1 MPKKK
6 ENFLEKIVKKDY
18 NNELEKVL
26 EKKYFEENAKNI
38 LLNIIYKL
46 EASYK
51 DYETVKKNVMP
62 KEEYITNF
70 IESIKNNCDTLKIVK
85 MNSSEKEILGNKTFL
100 IDKRNKTIIVYPIE
114 RKVLY
119 AISKIS
125 KKDKIIKDKY
135 VIIDKTISDLINVG
149 NNIDTVEVIRDFN
162 GFSWTTVT
170 KEIES
175 IPHNLIY
182 QNLKI
187 LLGYEFLK
195 NWILNKEFIIDYFE
209 LANNKLEELYGR
221 KNEKNIIDYI
231 ICLSVLLELKFD
243 KIEGRK
249 LKQQKEDIEKKIKQI
264 ENKEE
269 FIKEKTREK
278 RKLNKQIKQI
288 DEIINDKKLLQKEYI
303 ERNELLPLNKKIFSM
318 RILSNIMKEERQ
330 NLIVKL
336 EQINDI
342 LNPQKFIQY
351 KEDLENKYN
360 YLKIVGTKDINQEIN
375 NELLK
380 LQKSFLD
387 CLEIKID
394 KSKEKSE
401 IVNLLYQFR
410 YYLMI
415 PIDEND
421 KILESKDLKNRLK
434 KVSKKLVQK
443 SIEQKVIFNFSKN
456 EDLNYDIIKN
466 VFETRI
472 ISLEDLYIKIVKENE
487 KYYIQLFDENIF
499 EEKVEIGNIEEIN
512 LNDINAKL
520 NKSTKVF
527 I

>member
-1 MPKKK
+1 
-6 ENFLEKIVKKDY
+6 
-18 NNELEKVL
+18 
-26 EKKYFEENAKNI
+26 
-38 LLNIIYKL
+38 
-46 EASYK
+46 
-51 DYETVKKNVMP
+51 
-62 KEEYITNF
+62 
-70 IESIKNNCDTLKIVK
+70 
-85 MNSSEKEILGNKTFL
+85 
-100 IDKRNKTIIVYPIE
+100 
-114 RKVLY
+114 
-119 AISKIS
+119 
-125 KKDKIIKDKY
+125 
-135 VIIDKTISDLINVG
+135 
-149 NNIDTVEVIRDFN
+149 
-162 GFSWTTVT
+162 
-170 KEIES
+170 
-175 IPHNLIY
+175 
-182 QNLKI
+182 
-187 LLGYEFLK
+187 
-195 NWILNKEFIIDYFE
+195 
-209 LANNKLEELYGR
+209 
-221 KNEKNIIDYI
+221 
-231 ICLSVLLELKFD
+231 
-243 KIEGRK
+243 
-249 LKQQKEDIEKKIKQI
+249 
-264 ENKEE
+264 
-269 FIKEKTREK
+269 
-278 RKLNKQIKQI
+278 
-288 DEIINDKKLLQKEYI
+288 
-303 ERNELLPLNKKIFSM
+303 M

-394 KSKEKSE
+394 KSIEKNE

-472 ISLEDLYIKIVKENE
+472 ISLEDLYIKIVKENK

-512 LNDINAKL
+512 LNDINVKL

>member
-114 RKVLY
+114 RKVL
-119 AISKIS
+119 SKIS

-288 DEIINDKKLLQKEYI
+288 DEIINDKKLLQKEYV

-394 KSKEKSE
+394 KSKEKNE

-472 ISLEDLYIKIVKENE
+472 ISLEDLYIKIVKENK

-512 LNDINAKL
+512 LNDINVKL